1 MENAKVYIDDPD
13 TEKFEV
19 TVGDNF
25 YEGLFADARIDRNT
39 LPEGWYAYDLRED
52 DEIAKCVEI
61 KNGSIVVNHYGTFLT
76 QKEIIELKE
85 KDSSLVRDVF
95 YNKEPQ
101 EFDYSFQ

>member
-1 MENAKVYIDDPD
+1 MEDAMNYIGDAE

-19 TVGDNF
+19 CVGDNL
-25 YEGLFADARIDRNT
+25 YEGLFADARIDRST

-52 DEIAKCVEI
+52 DDSLECAEI
-61 KNGSIVVNHYGTFLT
+61 KNGSIKVNHFGTFLT
-76 QKEIIELKE
+76 QKEIVELKE
-85 KDSSLVRDVF
+85 KDSSLVRNPF